1 MRQDKGR
8 TSSKMAADV
17 CFRVI
22 PRLISRRARR
32 GRQQVPNK
40 RIPFSGRVFF
50 TVVVVVV
57 VTVVAVVA
65 VDVTE
70 FCVSE
75 FRPVGRVERNDF
87 KSNLYHGIIGLTKAV
102 GVDRVFVFLL
112 SILAY
117 RNSVSRRRRK
127 GKRFQ
132 SIGQYA
138 NEQWRRRRRR
148 RRKTRRIRCGRR

>member
-102 GVDRVFVFLL
+102 GVDRVFVFFVHFGVPKLGFETTEEREAI
-112 SILAY
+112 SIDW
-117 RNSVSRRRRK
+117 
-127 GKRFQ
+127 
-132 SIGQYA
+132 SIC
-138 NEQWRRRRRR
+138 
-148 RRKTRRIRCGRR
+148 K